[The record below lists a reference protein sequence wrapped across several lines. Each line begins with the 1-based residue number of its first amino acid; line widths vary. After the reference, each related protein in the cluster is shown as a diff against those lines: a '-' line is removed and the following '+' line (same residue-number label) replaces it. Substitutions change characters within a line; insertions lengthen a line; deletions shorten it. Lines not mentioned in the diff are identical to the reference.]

1 VHSPAKP
8 VALVDVND
16 LIVVE
21 TDDVLMI
28 CRRGSSQDVKKAVA
42 ALEKSDL
49 KTLF

>member
-1 VHSPAKP
+1 
-8 VALVDVND
+8 
-16 LIVVE
+16 
-21 TDDVLMI
+21 MI